1 MKLGAI
7 FLHMKSFLL
16 KKNKKAKSIC
26 HLFRV
31 RIIRRDF
38 QINRA
43 DIARSTARFTLI
55 LVFVFG
61 LIFGFDTRVRA
72 EMDFGV
78 LSANYNV
85 SERAF

>member
-1 MKLGAI
+1 MKIL
-7 FLHMKSFLL
+7 FMQTKQ
-16 KKNKKAKSIC
+16 KKEPARC
-26 HLFRV
+26 FFRA
-31 RIIRRDF
+31 RIIRQDF
-38 QINRA
+38 QANRIP
-43 DIARSTARFTLI
+43 IAQKIIKFTLI